1 MGCRMRCAHIP
12 VLFLA
17 PLKGEP
23 ARAERSASR
32 VRHIGLCLIGC
43 RPLATRLVPLQLRAY
58 IVRDPSV
65 SHFVPD
71 SSPFRGAKVSVALRA
86 FFMPAEPARRFAPI
100 KTGIVAKRHLSPISE
115 AASVPYKNPSPQA
128 TPLKA
133 VSCQPSVVSRRRGL
147 QPSAPISHFPF
158 PVKQHRFPLHF
169 ALCTLHSTLSPFP
182 N

>member
-71 SSPFRGAKVSVALRA
+71 SSPFRGSKIQDGASRIFYA
-86 FFMPAEPARRFAPI
+86 ARSASERSERLQQESSPQGDTFHRS
-100 KTGIVAKRHLSPISE
+100 AKRHRCHIKIRRRRRHLL
-115 AASVPYKNPSPQA
+115 KPS
-128 TPLKA
+128 A
-133 VSCQPSVVSRRRGL
+133 VSRQL
-147 QPSAPISHFPF
+147 SAVGGGYNRARPFPISHFP
-158 PVKQHRFPLHF
+158 
-169 ALCTLHSTLSPFP
+169 
-182 N
+182 